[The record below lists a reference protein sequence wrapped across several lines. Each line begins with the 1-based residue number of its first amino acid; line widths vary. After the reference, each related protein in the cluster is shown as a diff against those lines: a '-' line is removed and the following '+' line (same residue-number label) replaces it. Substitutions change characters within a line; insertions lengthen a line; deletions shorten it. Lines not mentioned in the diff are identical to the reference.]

1 MKILD
6 PNGLVDNIYKYVQI
20 NIEIAKVE
28 VQEKIEDAIKK
39 IALICVLVVISMTFL
54 TLLFITIA
62 LFLNKILVSSY
73 LGFLVVTVLL
83 GIIGIIIYVNIK
95 SSLHPKKSG
104 DIVDDL

>member
-6 PNGLVDNIYKYVQI
+6 PNGLVDNLYKYVQI

-39 IALICVLVVISMTFL
+39 IALICVLLITGMIFLTFL
-54 TLLFITIA
+54 FVTIA

-73 LGFLVVTVLL
+73 LGFVVVTVLL
-83 GIIGIIIYVNIK
+83 GIIGGITYFNIK
-95 SSLHPKKSG
+95 PFLHQNKT
-104 DIVDDL
+104 VDKVNEL